1 MMKVDFSQVLFALS
15 FSLDCVEKDVLGVT
29 TNHGK
34 RVAYMAVKLADPQK
48 LPPEGRMDLAACAIM
63 HDNALAE
70 SVKTELDLVKPDEN
84 VREGNQSFFKWR
96 LSMHCRLGEQNV
108 AAFPFHTDCRQV
120 ILYHHENY
128 DGSGCFGKT
137 GAQTPYLSQLV
148 HLADQLDL
156 NCALGVEKPNLYVN
170 VMDYL
175 EEQRGRE
182 FASELVDRFNEVFTA
197 EEMQKILDENIDAS
211 LHELLPVDRSE
222 YSVEQL
228 IAVANIFAVIVDHKS
243 SFTMRHSL
251 GIAEKAEI
259 MGKYYGF
266 DREKM
271 EKLYIAGALHDIGKL
286 AISTDVLEKPGK
298 LTQEEFVQMKNHAY
312 YTYRILSPIKGLE
325 DITSWAAYHHEKLDG
340 SGYPFGKKA
349 ADLNHEQRLL
359 ACVDIYQALTEARPY
374 KEPFSHAKAMSIM
387 QGMVNR
393 GLIDG
398 TICAD
403 LEKVFG
409 TPAGPEKVKT

>member
-1 MMKVDFSQVLFALS
+1 MKVNFSQVLFALS
-15 FSLDCVEKDVLGVT
+15 FSLDCVEKEVLGVT

-34 RVAYMAVKLADPQK
+34 RVAYIAVKLADSQH
-48 LPPEGRMDLAACAIM
+48 LPPEARMDLAACAIM

-70 SVKTELDLVKPDEN
+70 SVKTELGLSKMSA
-84 VREGNQSFFKWR
+84 GNQNGAGSDFKTM
-96 LSMHCRLGEQNV
+96 LTIHCRLGEQNLTD
-108 AAFPFHTDCRQV
+108 FPFHTDCRKV

-128 DGSGCFGKT
+128 DGSGCFGLK
-137 GAQTPYLSQLV
+137 GEQTPYLSQLV

-156 NCALGVEKPNLYVN
+156 ACALGVDRPNLYVQ

-175 EEQRGRE
+175 EEERGKA
-182 FASELVDRFNEVFTA
+182 FAPELVDRFGQVFTA
-197 EEMQKILDENIDAS
+197 EQMQRILDVNIDAS
-211 LHELLPVDRSE
+211 LHQLLPTQCSE
-222 YSVEQL
+222 YTIEQL
-228 IAVANIFAVIVDHKS
+228 IAVARVFATIVDHKS

-259 MGKYYGF
+259 MGRYYHF
-266 DREKM
+266 SQEKV
-271 EKLYIAGALHDIGKL
+271 EKLYVAGALHDIGKL

-298 LTQEEFVQMKNHAY
+298 LTQEEFVHMKNHAY
-312 YTYRILSPIKGLE
+312 YSYKILSPIRGLE
-325 DITSWAAYHHEKLDG
+325 DITHWASYHHEKLDG